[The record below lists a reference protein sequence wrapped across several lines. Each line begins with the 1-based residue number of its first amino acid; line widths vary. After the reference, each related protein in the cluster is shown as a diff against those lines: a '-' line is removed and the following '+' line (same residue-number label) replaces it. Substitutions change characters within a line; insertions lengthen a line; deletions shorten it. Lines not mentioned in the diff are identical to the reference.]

1 MVKYKRNRRI
11 RGKDMDFEALTTLFF
26 GVALLA
32 AKPGPGMMTVATKA
46 MGEGLPSV
54 LSFMVGTNLVK
65 IIFFVLVVLGYG
77 LLPERALAVTVV
89 LKTVTAAYLIWLG
102 VQGLRKLDPD
112 AEADEVIARKHGFSE
127 NFTAGFML
135 TISNPFDILFFAGV
149 LPTILKVG
157 SVGIGDYAL
166 AALAIVL
173 GDSLVALSYA
183 VPIALSRKFI
193 RRTAVRKLNIVA
205 SAGLV
210 LVGVYIG
217 YSALPAKDILAV
229 M

>member
-1 MVKYKRNRRI
+1 MTFDAI
-11 RGKDMDFEALTTLFF
+11 MTLFI

-77 LLPERALAVTVV
+77 LLPERALAVSVV
-89 LKTVTAAYLIWLG
+89 LKAATAAYLIWLG
-102 VQGLRKLDPD
+102 AQGFRKLDPD
-112 AEADEVIARKHGFSE
+112 AVANQAIVKKKGFTE

-149 LPTILKVG
+149 LPTIFKVQD
-157 SVGIGDYAL
+157 VGVMDYAL
-166 AALAIVL
+166 CAVIIVL
-173 GDSLVALSYA
+173 ADSLVALSYA
-183 VPIALSRKFI
+183 VPIALSRRFI
-193 RRTAVRKLNIVA
+193 PRPHVRKLNIVA
-205 SAGLV
+205 SAGLII
-210 LVGVYIG
+210 VGLIIG
-217 YSALPAKDILAV
+217 ASALPAADITAV
-229 M
+229 MP